1 MSLVK
6 PEVEILNPTT
16 QLESFAEWFV
26 RSPLAKTMI
35 EGGQPFKIFLPVNF
49 RENEAW
55 GGVEITIACVT
66 AARGATLEHGVAPPD
81 RGNGHSSNPH
91 GPLEPGDFGVH
102 SHPDTANLPVH
113 SAATERPPKKR
124 RR

>member
-6 PEVEILNPTT
+6 PEVEVLNPTI

-26 RSPLAKTMI
+26 RSPLAKSMI
-35 EGGQPFKIFLPVNF
+35 EEGQPFKIFLPVKF
-49 RENEAW
+49 RENEVW

-66 AARGATLEHGVAPPD
+66 HASGTTLDHAIPAPD

-91 GPLEPGDFGVH
+91 GPLQPGDFGVH
-102 SHPDTANLPVH
+102 SHPDTAKLRAE
-113 SAATERPPKKR
+113 SGTADRPAKR